1 MRIRIRPP
9 RLTYSNVM
17 VSLLAFVVL
26 GGGVAWA
33 HGKIGTKD
41 LRNQAVTTPKVSGG
55 AISQAKL
62 RGKVR
67 PRWAVVNANGA
78 LARGR
83 LAASASRIANPGA
96 YAVIFRN
103 NVRGCSYVATPEGA
117 VSPNEQPA
125 TTSVRTL
132 RGDPRGVQVR
142 VFALE
147 GAGPGQRSTL
157 VNRAFHLQVEC

>member
-1 MRIRIRPP
+1 
-9 RLTYSNVM
+9 M

-55 AISQAKL
+55 AITQAKR

-67 PRWAVVNANGA
+67 PRWAVVNANGD

-103 NVRGCSYVATPEGA
+103 SVRGCSYVATPEGSQ
-117 VSPNEQPA
+117 SPNEQPA
-125 TTSVRTL
+125 TVSVRTCAL
-132 RGDPRGVQVR
+132 TRGASRSGSSLSRAPASARWPIGPSTSSRVLSERPRK
-142 VFALE
+142 A
-147 GAGPGQRSTL
+147 
-157 VNRAFHLQVEC
+157 